1 MQLKKKY
8 RGLLFILPFFVFYFT
23 FNLYPV
29 IYTFILSLSKWDG
42 FADPEFIGF
51 HHYARIFTEL
61 GARFAGADKLDI
73 PGEFWLAFIN
83 TWRIWL
89 PNIIIQLVIS
99 LFLGVIFTN
108 TRLKMRGVSFFRAIF
123 YFPNLVTAASVGILA
138 LVLLDWQYGAVNQL
152 IHGPASNFPGGI
164 YPPEFNILIN
174 PIRAQFVIS
183 IIQTWQWFGVSMILL
198 MAGMQ
203 GIPKTYYEA
212 ADLDG
217 ASTTKT
223 FFKITLP
230 LLMPGF
236 TVVVVTSLIGGM
248 QIFDIPFVFL
258 RGTLQ
263 GNVGGET
270 TKALSTMVYYMWQQA
285 FGFTNPNFG
294 YAAAVSYMLF
304 ILIAVF
310 SVIYLRLITRAAK
323 GEA

>member
-1 MQLKKKY
+1 MKMQKKY
-8 RGLLFILPFFVFYFT
+8 IGLLFILPFFIFYIT

-29 IYTFILSLSKWDG
+29 FYTFFLSLTKWDG

-61 GARFAGADKLDI
+61 GTRFAGADKLDV

-89 PNIIIQLVIS
+89 PNIIMQLVIA

-138 LVLLDWQYGAVNQL
+138 LVLLDWQHGAINQI
-152 IHGPASNFPGGI
+152 IHGPAANFPGGS
-164 YPPEFNILIN
+164 YPPELNILVN
-174 PIRAQFVIS
+174 PMRAQMVVS

-217 ASTTKT
+217 ASATQT

-230 LLMPGF
+230 LLMPVF
-236 TVVVVTSLIGGM
+236 TFVIVTSLIGGM
-248 QIFDIPFVFL
+248 QIFDIPFVFTT
-258 RGTLQ
+258 GTMV
-263 GNVGGET
+263 GVGGET
-270 TKALSTMVYYMWQQA
+270 GKALTTMVLYMYRQA
-285 FGFTNPNFG
+285 FGLTNPNFG
-294 YAAAVSYMLF
+294 YAAAISYMLF
-304 ILIAVF
+304 VLIGIF
-310 SVIYLRLITRAAK
+310 SIIYLKMITRVSR

>member
-1 MQLKKKY
+1 MKMQKKY
-8 RGLLFILPFFVFYFT
+8 IGLLFILPFFIFYIT

-29 IYTFILSLSKWDG
+29 IYTFFLSLTKWDG

-61 GARFAGADKLDI
+61 GGRFAGLGKLDV

-89 PNIIIQLVIS
+89 PNIIMQLVIA

-108 TRLKMRGVSFFRAIF
+108 TRLKMRGVGFFRAIF

-138 LVLLDWQYGAVNQL
+138 LVLLDWQHGAINQI
-152 IHGPASNFPGGI
+152 IHGPAANFPGGS
-164 YPPEFNILIN
+164 YPPELNILVN
-174 PIRAQFVIS
+174 PMRAQMVIS

-217 ASTTKT
+217 ASATQT

-230 LLMPGF
+230 LLMPVF
-236 TVVVVTSLIGGM
+236 TFVIVTSLIGGM
-248 QIFDIPFVFL
+248 QIFDIPFVFTT
-258 RGTLQ
+258 GTMV
-263 GNVGGET
+263 GVGGET
-270 TKALSTMVYYMWQQA
+270 GKALTTMVLYMYRQA
-285 FGFTNPNFG
+285 FGLTNPNFG
-294 YAAAVSYMLF
+294 YAAAISYMLF
-304 ILIAVF
+304 VLIGIF
-310 SVIYLRLITRAAK
+310 SIIYLKMITRVSR